1 MTHSSLRIFAGPSA
15 LRRIELYGL
24 QAADVAVIPAAAG
37 GPKGL
42 ILQKLDQWLF
52 GSWLASSPAP
62 RTLIGASIGS
72 WRMAAA
78 ACADPVAGFQRL
90 GDLYCGQTYPEN
102 PDTDCV
108 TREISGMLDQLIGGY
123 EQEILSNPAYRLHIL
138 TNRGLRHLQ
147 TANSL
152 NAEKTAFARAALAN
166 LRGRNHLAAHL
177 ERVVFSDQR
186 DSLPWL
192 TQTFDAF
199 STVFTPLQADNLRQ
213 ALLASGTLPLI
224 MNKVSGIPAAPQG
237 QYWDG
242 GIIDYHL
249 AFPYHR
255 LGQDQLVLYPHFAPY
270 VVPGWLDKAL
280 PWRRAH
286 RTPFRGWMD
295 NVILL
300 APSADFLRSLPRGK
314 LPDRKD
320 FAYHGL
326 NHQRRIQDWKIAM
339 SEAERLRDDLIRF
352 IEKPDLSAIQ
362 PL

>member
-1 MTHSSLRIFAGPSA
+1 MTTSSIRIFAGSLA
-15 LRRIELYGL
+15 KQRIAEYGL

-52 GSWLASSPAP
+52 GSWLPQAP
-62 RTLIGASIGS
+62 RERTLIGASIGS

-123 EQEILSNPAYRLHIL
+123 EQEILRNPSYRLHIL

-152 NAEKTAFARAALAN
+152 SAEKTAFARAALAN
-166 LRGRNHLAAHL
+166 LRGRDHLAAHL

-186 DSLPWL
+186 DTLPWL
-192 TQTFDAF
+192 QTAFDAF
-199 STVFTPLQADNLRQ
+199 STVFTPLQSDNLRQ

-270 VVPGWLDKAL
+270 LVPGWLDKAL
-280 PWRRAH
+280 PWRRTH
-286 RTPFRGWMD
+286 RAPFRDWMQ
-295 NVILL
+295 NVILI
-300 APSADFLRSLPRGK
+300 APSNDFLRTLPRGK

-320 FAYHGL
+320 FSYHGL

-352 IEKPDLSAIQ
+352 IEKPDPAQIHAL
-362 PL
+362 